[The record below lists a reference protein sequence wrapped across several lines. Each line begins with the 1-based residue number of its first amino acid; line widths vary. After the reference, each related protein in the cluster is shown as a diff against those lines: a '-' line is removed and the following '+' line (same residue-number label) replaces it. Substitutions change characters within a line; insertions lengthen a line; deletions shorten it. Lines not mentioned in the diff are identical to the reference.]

1 MKIVV
6 LCTGRNGSVTFSKAC
21 THIENYSVGHE
32 SYTQELGE
40 ERFDFPENHIEI
52 DNRLCWH
59 VGEIDKYFGNDV
71 MYVYLKRNKQKVR
84 DSFKKRLK
92 NRSSIISAYA
102 ESIKMVPPEDLKP
115 DERTQIAEDY
125 IETIE
130 SNVDLLWKDK
140 DNTMVIR
147 LEDITSDFKKFWNK
161 IKAEG
166 DLDRALD
173 EFNKTYNKSKS
184 NSLKNILYSIKKEA
198 KRLKFITLDKP

>member
-1 MKIVV
+1 
-6 LCTGRNGSVTFSKAC
+6 
-21 THIENYSVGHE
+21 
-32 SYTQELGE
+32 
-40 ERFDFPENHIEI
+40 
-52 DNRLCWH
+52 
-59 VGEIDKYFGNDV
+59 
-71 MYVYLKRNKQKVR
+71 
-84 DSFKKRLK
+84 
-92 NRSSIISAYA
+92 
-102 ESIKMVPPEDLKP
+102 MVPPEDLKP
-115 DERTQIAEDY
+115 DEQTQIAEDY

-147 LEDITSDFKKFWNK
+147 LEDIKADFKKFWNK